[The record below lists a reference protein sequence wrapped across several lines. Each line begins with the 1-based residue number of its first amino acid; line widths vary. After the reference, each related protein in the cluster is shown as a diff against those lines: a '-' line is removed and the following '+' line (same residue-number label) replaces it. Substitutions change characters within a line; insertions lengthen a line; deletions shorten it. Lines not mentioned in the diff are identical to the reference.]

1 MLSAEV
7 DWEGRRSLRFLRPS
21 PDVFSK
27 RRCEADK
34 TRRPARLKAREYG
47 PVGKRITAMSF
58 WDLLQNLGDRLG
70 LLETAVRP
78 AGQPAVK
85 IQTRTV
91 TLAELTTEIRVEEV
105 RALADLPAELSVPFE
120 KIYETAGIQPPPSG
134 WTLDRLKQY
143 LLTDAFKNKDRA
155 IIQTAILNILKS
167 EQASVEDVVKDAMA
181 RDKALDSF
189 ESFVQKKMDARSATR
204 ERKRAEIESQIS
216 ALQAELEKVTEEAK
230 ADQQRWHE
238 WRGKK
243 RAQERDMANAVS
255 YLVDRKIITTD
266 DED

>member
-143 LLTDAFKNKDRA
+143 LLTDA
-155 IIQTAILNILKS
+155 
-167 EQASVEDVVKDAMA
+167 
-181 RDKALDSF
+181 
-189 ESFVQKKMDARSATR
+189 
-204 ERKRAEIESQIS
+204 EIESQIS